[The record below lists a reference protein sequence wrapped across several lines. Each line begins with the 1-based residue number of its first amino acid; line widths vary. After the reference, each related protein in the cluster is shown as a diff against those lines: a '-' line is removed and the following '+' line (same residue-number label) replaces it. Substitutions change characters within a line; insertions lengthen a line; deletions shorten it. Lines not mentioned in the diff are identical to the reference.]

1 MWFDANAA
9 LTEIRCVKSLKV
21 GRIDAE
27 AKLALVS
34 TNSTISTV
42 TPSKYENSHP
52 QGSDEEKS
60 FDAVKSAFQEYH
72 VLDEFKPDAWQ

>member
-9 LTEIRCVKSLKV
+9 LIEIRCVKSLKT

-27 AKLALVS
+27 EKLALVS

-42 TPSKYENSHP
+42 TPSNYENSYP

-60 FDAVKSAFQEYH
+60 YYAVKSAFQEYNF
-72 VLDEFKPDAWQ
+72 LDEFSPDAWQ